1 MLQKSKFKLFNKQFM
16 SKNRHTLC
24 RLYHLRVIY
33 LKEKIMKRGIATKVV
48 ILTLGLTLLNGV
60 LFAGGQAGKG
70 VAASSAKVYQRD
82 PNLNPPGTFPINKQ
96 KVALRFGVEQS
107 GMIENWETNWMTRHI
122 EEKGNYDLSFEVY
135 PTGEMNQKLELMVM
149 AGGADLPDVL
159 ITGSAG
165 FNLAAITK
173 YGQAGMI
180 IPTNIYYQ
188 NSAYFINQVK
198 KDLSFDPVK
207 YVTSYDGNIYGMYF
221 AGSAANSEHSAGRI
235 MIYEP
240 WLQKLGLKKPETV
253 DEFLNVLRAFRDRD
267 PNDNGQKDEIPLV
280 AYRDMMAGQY
290 LNALMMPFIYT
301 QPNFWILNS
310 GKIDVSFDKSGWRD
324 GIRYTKQLIDEGL
337 LSPLSFTQDQTQ
349 MTALITPDPPKAGAF
364 VRYSSSNLGAN
375 DKKRTEYVIVTPLE
389 GPAGKNALWWPQ
401 LPTITLL
408 ITKNCK
414 NPESAFMLGDYLG
427 SDEMNLTTRYGE
439 KGVDWV
445 EPGLEERKSIIDGV
459 SIWVK
464 PINLIW
470 GVMQNKH
477 WISTGP
483 RLITNKYTFTDI
495 AGADPN
501 NPYDYTVPIAKHIL
515 TEIKYETKTPITG
528 LIYNEQE
535 QEIMNEFHSTIL
547 TYVHESYARFVMG
560 DLSIDRD
567 WNSYVAEFDKMGL
580 KEVIAATQSAWDR
593 MNK

>member
-1 MLQKSKFKLFNKQFM
+1 MRLTQKGVS
-16 SKNRHTLC
+16 
-24 RLYHLRVIY
+24 
-33 LKEKIMKRGIATKVV
+33 
-48 ILTLGLTLLNGV
+48 LTLALILSAGLA
-60 LFAGGQAGKG
+60 FAGGGTQRTLNT
-70 VAASSAKVYQRD
+70 AAVVEYRRD

-96 KVALRFGVEQS
+96 KVALKFGVEQS
-107 GMIENWETNWMTRHI
+107 GMIENWETNWMTRQI

-135 PTGEMNQKLELMVM
+135 PAGEMGQKLELMVM

-159 ITGSAG
+159 ITGSGG
-165 FNLAAITK
+165 FDLAAITK

-188 NSAYFINQVK
+188 NSAYYINQVK

-221 AGSAANSEHSAGRI
+221 AGSAANNEHSASRM

-267 PNDNGQKDEIPLV
+267 PNGNGQKDEIPLM
-280 AYRDMMAGQY
+280 AYRNMMEGQY

-301 QPNFWILNS
+301 QPNFWILNG
-310 GKIDVSFDKSGWRD
+310 GKIDVSFNKPGWRD

-337 LSPLSFTQDQTQ
+337 FSPLSFTQDQTQ
-349 MTALITPDPPKAGAF
+349 MTALITPDPPRVGAF

-375 DKKRTEYVIVTPLE
+375 DKKRTEYVIATPLE

-401 LPTITLL
+401 LPTITML

-414 NPESAFMLGDYLG
+414 NPESAFRLGDYLG

-477 WISTGP
+477 WISSGP
-483 RLITNKYTFTDI
+483 RLIPNKYAFTDI
-495 AGADPN
+495 AGADQN
-501 NPYDYTVPIAKHIL
+501 NPFDYTVPIAKHIL
-515 TEIKYETKTPITG
+515 TEIKYETKTPIAG

-535 QEIMNEFHSTIL
+535 QEVINELHSTIL
-547 TYVHESYARFVMG
+547 TYVQESFARFVTG
-560 DLSIDRD
+560 DLNIDTD
-567 WNSYVAEFDKMGL
+567 WNKYLAEFDKMGL
-580 KEVIAATQSAWDR
+580 KEVIAASQSAYDR